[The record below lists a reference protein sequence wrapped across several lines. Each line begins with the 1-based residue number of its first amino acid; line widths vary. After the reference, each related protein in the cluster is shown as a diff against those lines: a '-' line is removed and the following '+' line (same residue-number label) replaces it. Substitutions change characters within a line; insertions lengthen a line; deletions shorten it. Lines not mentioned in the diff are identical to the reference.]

1 MPKMHAI
8 EITDGKRN
16 RFFVSGVKSAIDQHK
31 GADYTVG
38 RTLINIPFV
47 LRAAKPKHQQL
58 PLPLWERGRVR
69 LATKSTSPGAARQLV
84 TFFCFAKKK
93 VTKEKATP
101 VCRRFAVPSIS
112 RKQAGLRNS
121 TWRGAH
127 PAPHCG
133 TRTMLA

>member
-1 MPKMHAI
+1 MNDK
-8 EITDGKRN
+8 N
-16 RFFVSGVKSAIDQHK
+16 
-31 GADYTVG
+31 
-38 RTLINIPFV
+38 
-47 LRAAKPKHQQL
+47 
-58 PLPLWERGRVR
+58 
-69 LATKSTSPGAARQLV
+69 KSTLPGVARQLV

-101 VCRRFAVPSIS
+101 VCHRFAVPSIS

-133 TRTMLA
+133 TRTVLA